1 MKESMES
8 SANSVEEAIR
18 TALNQLGVARE
29 KVKVTVLSE
38 GKQGLLG
45 LGGEKA
51 TVRVDLIDPA
61 PVSDD
66 VIEFAKGVLES
77 LLTQLEME
85 ASVEVLNPPE
95 DLAEEDEATPIVF
108 DIQGDDLGI
117 LIGRRGQTLACLQF
131 LVRLIVSHQTSR
143 WIPITVDV
151 EGYRQ
156 RRTEK
161 LRALAERLAEQVS
174 TRKSPF
180 TLEPM
185 VAYERRIIHVTLAD
199 HPTVTTESV
208 GDGESRKVVIRL
220 KKKR

>member
-8 SANSVEEAIR
+8 SANSVEEATR
-18 TALNQLGVARE
+18 KALNQLGVARE

-77 LLTQLEME
+77 LLAQLEME

-95 DLAEEDEATPIVF
+95 DLTEEDETPPIVF

-161 LRALAERLAEQVS
+161 LRAMAERLAEQVS

-220 KKKR
+220 KKRK